1 MLFYMNL
8 LFIVIA
14 VSLDG
19 FGVGITYGMRK
30 MRIPF
35 AALFVI
41 MLCSGVIVLIA
52 MMIGQVLRT
61 FISPAVASSIGSV
74 ILILIGVFVLCSVIR
89 TNRRGRVATVGAAEF
104 SREEDFSVDEE
115 NGMDR
120 KFSEGEAKLGKNFT
134 EHEAVNQLQH
144 FKSVLSDPFQADK
157 DKSGTISVSEAFI
170 LGTALALDAFG
181 AGLGAAMLGYSPLIT
196 AVLIASMSG
205 LFVFTG
211 IKVGFLLSQNR
222 TIAKL
227 TFMPPVLLICIGL
240 FNMI

>member
-1 MLFYMNL
+1 MSQMLFYMNL

-89 TNRRGRVATVGAAEF
+89 NNRRGMSAKVDTTEF
-104 SREEDFSVDEE
+104 SREDDFLVDEG

-120 KFSEGEAKLGKNFT
+120 KFSEGDAKLGENFT

-157 DKSGTISVSEAFI
+157 DKSG
-170 LGTALALDAFG
+170 
-181 AGLGAAMLGYSPLIT
+181 
-196 AVLIASMSG
+196 
-205 LFVFTG
+205 
-211 IKVGFLLSQNR
+211 
-222 TIAKL
+222 
-227 TFMPPVLLICIGL
+227 
-240 FNMI
+240 